1 MGCSSLARRY
11 NQDLIFH
18 LLPHHATI
26 MSQSSATIM
35 SQSSEST
42 VLIAE
47 QAQVLSETIEPRTA
61 DPNDDSKL
69 SFMLRRKIAS

>member
-1 MGCSSLARRY
+1 
-11 NQDLIFH
+11 
-18 LLPHHATI
+18 
-26 MSQSSATIM
+26 M

-47 QAQVLSETIEPRTA
+47 QAEMLSETIEPRTA
-61 DPNDDSKL
+61 DPKDDSKL